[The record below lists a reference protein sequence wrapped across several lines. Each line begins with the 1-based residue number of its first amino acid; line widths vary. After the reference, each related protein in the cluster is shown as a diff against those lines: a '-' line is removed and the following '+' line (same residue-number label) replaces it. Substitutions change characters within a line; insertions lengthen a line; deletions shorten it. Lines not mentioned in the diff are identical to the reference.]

1 MYSTCDGLPFLVSA
15 LSIRGSSDQSLHT
28 LPFLDSF
35 GLNQGL
41 DHGDASSTFGIGDKS
56 G

>member
-1 MYSTCDGLPFLVSA
+1 MYSTCDGLPFLVFA
-15 LSIRGSSDQSLHT
+15 LSIWGQFRSKSTHASI
-28 LPFLDSF
+28 F